1 MNSAKGIDAK
11 NASIGQLPPNQG
23 KIIYKLNL
31 TEDLA
36 IIRMQPTD
44 GSFISDFKAGQF
56 VTLGVKLPEE
66 NKIVYRAYSI
76 SSAPEEK
83 RYYEFYIK
91 WALEPIPGKITSVIF
106 HLNEGNTILWRKPA
120 GTFTIEDKKPDGTA
134 ESRRMVLV
142 SSGTGLAPFISYILH
157 LRRKGTNRKIILLH
171 GAKYP
176 IELGYR
182 NLLQDLANQ
191 SNDTNSNSWNFK
203 YLATISRPDHKLS
216 NGWKGRTGRVE
227 TLLIKKDNNA
237 VSDLESIAGEKITN
251 ENSFFYICGYQGTV
265 DSVISLLHPLGF
277 VTNRNRR
284 KDGTFDIKIE
294 SYG

>member
-1 MNSAKGIDAK
+1 MDSAKGTDAK

-36 IIRMQPTD
+36 IIRMAPTD

-120 GTFTIEDKKPDGTA
+120 GTFTIEDKKPDGTE
-134 ESRRMVLV
+134 ESRRLV
-142 SSGTGLAPFISYILH
+142 PVSIRNRPRSLYKLYLAFEKERNKQENNFTSW
-157 LRRKGTNRKIILLH
+157 GKIILLNLGIGTCCKTLQIKVMIPIAIH
-171 GAKYP
+171 GISSILQLLADLIINYP
-176 IELGYR
+176 
-182 NLLQDLANQ
+182 
-191 SNDTNSNSWNFK
+191 K
-203 YLATISRPDHKLS
+203 V
-216 NGWKGRTGRVE
+216 GRDE
-227 TLLIKKDNNA
+227 QE
-237 VSDLESIAGEKITN
+237 ESKHC
-251 ENSFFYICGYQGTV
+251 S
-265 DSVISLLHPLGF
+265 
-277 VTNRNRR
+277 
-284 KDGTFDIKIE
+284 
-294 SYG
+294 